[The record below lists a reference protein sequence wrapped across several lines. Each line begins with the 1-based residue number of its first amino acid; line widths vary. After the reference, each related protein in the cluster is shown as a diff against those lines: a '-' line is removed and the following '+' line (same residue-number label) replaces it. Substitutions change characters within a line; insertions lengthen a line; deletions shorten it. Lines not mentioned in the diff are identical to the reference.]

1 MVVVRGIRGVSPE
14 EEKEGYGGQAQK
26 DRPRQS
32 CFLSRPCLC
41 AARDQIWSCELTEWR
56 QHAKLKILGRGAEYC
71 PFKLTTWSSVARPP
85 NVFDA
90 LLGRIAMQ
98 RIRCGLLLPS

>member
-1 MVVVRGIRGVSPE
+1 VESVLKKKRKATVGRLKKTGPVKVAFFPDPACVQLAIRYGVMNSPSGVDTPNS
-14 EEKEGYGGQAQK
+14 KY
-26 DRPRQS
+26 
-32 CFLSRPCLC
+32 
-41 AARDQIWSCELTEWR
+41 W
-56 QHAKLKILGRGAEYC
+56 GRGAEYC

-98 RIRCGLLLPS
+98 SIRCGLLLPS